1 MKKLILLIFAFLV
14 SCSQLI
20 DEPKNL
26 ISKDKMSELV
36 AEFALNDQINTY
48 IPGTDVENATRVALI
63 KKKIAVTD
71 FTESYKYY
79 TATGDLEDILN
90 DAQEIILKKDPAT
103 EKYIQKKI
111 KEDAA
116 QPAVEK

>member
-1 MKKLILLIFAFLV
+1 MKKLVLLIFAFLV
-14 SCSQLI
+14 SCSHLI
-20 DEPKNL
+20 GEPKNL

-63 KKKIAVTD
+63 KKKIAVKD

-90 DAQEIILKKDPAT
+90 DAQEIILKKDPTT

-111 KEDAA
+111 KENAA
-116 QPAVEK
+116 QSAVEK